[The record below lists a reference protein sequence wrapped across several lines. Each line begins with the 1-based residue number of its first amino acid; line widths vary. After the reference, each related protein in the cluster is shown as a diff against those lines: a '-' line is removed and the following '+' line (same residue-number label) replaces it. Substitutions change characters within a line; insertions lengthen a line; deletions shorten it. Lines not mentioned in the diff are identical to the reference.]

1 MARGVGDDEGGERLT
16 RRWRWTRPGRPSSL
30 VSQTHTERRS
40 VGIDGRGPGG
50 RAGREGG
57 QTARG
62 RERLSRAAG
71 GRGEYK
77 GLASPSHLFL
87 PLRQL
92 VHARAPRLGMWAE
105 PERALAAAEAESWG
119 EAMSDRAP
127 LKEVLKLV
135 VRRRLPLGWSS

>member
-1 MARGVGDDEGGERLT
+1 M
-16 RRWRWTRPGRPSSL
+16 
-30 VSQTHTERRS
+30 
-40 VGIDGRGPGG
+40 
-50 RAGREGG
+50 
-57 QTARG
+57 
-62 RERLSRAAG
+62 
-71 GRGEYK
+71 
-77 GLASPSHLFL
+77 